1 MAARVVRRRLD
12 GRLLLIVLASSLT
25 AFGKPADVL
34 RLNERPRPRPGRGD
48 VLLEMLA
55 APVNP
60 ADLNVI
66 EGKYG
71 ELPKLPAVIGNEGA
85 GRVALVGA
93 NAEGFSVGDLV
104 LPMRR
109 GTWSQFMV
117 AEAASAVR
125 LPREMNAFQAAM
137 LTVNPASAWGMLEEF
152 VRLTKGE
159 WIVQN
164 AANSAVGRCVIQIAR
179 ARGWRTLNLVRRQDV
194 IEDLKSL
201 GADAVVLEGGDLRQ
215 VATELCGTARPRLG
229 LNAVGGASAL
239 NVANALAD
247 SGTMVTYGAMGRQA
261 LKIPNGLLIFR
272 NLSFKGFWA
281 SRWLRTLAPA
291 ESRRMWDLLAGLSM
305 EGKLRI
311 PIHRV
316 FPLSQLLAA
325 IEEAGGEGRNG
336 KVLLDLRA

>member
-1 MAARVVRRRLD
+1 M
-12 GRLLLIVLASSLT
+12 LASWLT

-34 RLNERPRPRPGRGD
+34 KVKERARPRPAKGE

-71 ELPKLPAVIGNEGA
+71 ELPKLPAVIGNEGV
-85 GRVALVGA
+85 GRVAAIGST
-93 NAEGFSVGDLV
+93 AEGFSVGDLV

-109 GTWSQFMV
+109 GTWSQFMLADV
-117 AEAASAVR
+117 ATALR

-137 LTVNPASAWGMLEEF
+137 LTVNPASAWGMLNGF
-152 VRLTKGE
+152 VALERGE

-164 AANSAVGRCVIQIAR
+164 AANSAVGRCVIQLAR
-179 ARGWRTLNLVRRQDV
+179 SRGWRTLNLVRRPDV

-201 GADAVVLEGGDLRQ
+201 GADAVAVEGCDLRE
-215 VATELCGTARPRLG
+215 VSAELCGAARPRLG

-239 NVANALAD
+239 NLANALAD
-247 SGTMVTYGAMGRQA
+247 FGTLVTYGAMARQP

-272 NLSFKGFWA
+272 NLEFKGFWA
-281 SRWLRTLAPA
+281 SRWLKSLAPE
-291 ESRRMWDLLAGLSM
+291 ESRKMWDSLATLSM

-316 FPLSQLLAA
+316 FPLADLLAA
-325 IEEAGGEGRNG
+325 VEEAGGERRNG
-336 KVLLDLRA
+336 KVVLDLRA